1 MKNDSADARVALVVV
16 VLNMT
21 CMNNLNCYQIFRLI
35 NKLHGSVSIVDV
47 RGFTERVVLPLCIP
61 TVRNIIKMDTDIEN
75 ENQRDLPLSFTTIKP
90 KPQMAST

>member
-21 CMNNLNCYQIFRLI
+21 CMNILNCYQIFRLI

-47 RGFTERVVLPLCIP
+47 RGFTERVVLPLCIS
-61 TVRNIIKMDTDIEN
+61 TVRNIIKMVQI
-75 ENQRDLPLSFTTIKP
+75 
-90 KPQMAST
+90 